1 MEQLSLT
8 TDRLV
13 LDASNARKMRD
24 KDSLASLK
32 ASILAHGI
40 IQPITVR
47 PPAAADRDL
56 DGDRYRVFAGG
67 RRLSAVNE
75 LIFEG
80 KLTPDFQLPALVK
93 DANDNDADE
102 MSLAENILRREMRPV
117 DEFKAFSRLA
127 DEGVSAEDIAL
138 RFGQTVRF
146 VQGRMALGKLHAD
159 LLALLDNNEMR
170 LEAAMAFTVEPDQ
183 ERQLA
188 VYNAMDQ
195 WGKNNGRT
203 IRHALTAGGLQS
215 TSTAA
220 AFIGET
226 RYIAAGGKVAHDL
239 FEEHSYWTSTEI
251 IEELKE
257 KRIEELKKEFLEDGW
272 SFVKT
277 VEELSCNYWE
287 VRSVSP
293 EVETITPEQQARMD
307 ELTEL
312 LANFDEDGED
322 EEYQALD
329 SELDELRRNRRAYSD
344 KQKAASGVLIR
355 TDQSYTIEYG
365 VLLPGSKAP
374 SSSSDKPEKDPL
386 AISAPVLSEMGKAA
400 TAALAEAVAAQPDKA
415 LAMLAAMLE
424 LAPVSPWQGHR
435 PGRLKVVAPGD
446 TSGAGYSGQTA
457 KRSYSEAFEAYA
469 AMTAD
474 ELKSALAQLVAGVV
488 DVSQEWLSSNPKM
501 RKATLETFGVDP
513 TPRFDVDGFF
523 TAARK
528 PIISA
533 AYKEI
538 TGQDLKDGKKADMVA
553 LTVDVAKK
561 TGWLPEYLRTSS
573 YGQSKVPKPTKA
585 ELDEYRLLGCI
596 EAGAKVSG
604 PALDD
609 LRERYLI
616 FVTGNKIELS
626 FDGSERLKALEK
638 IVKAHSDGDMVSCRE
653 DDDHQPTPAK
663 RTRKKTK

>member
-13 LDASNARKMRD
+13 LDTSNARKMRD

-80 KLTPDFQLPALVK
+80 KLAPDFQLPALVK
-93 DANDNDADE
+93 EANDNDADE

-127 DEGVSAEDIAL
+127 DDGVSADDIAL

-146 VQGRMALGKLHAD
+146 VQGRMALGKLHPD

-170 LEAAMAFTVEPDQ
+170 LEAAMAFTVEPDP

-195 WGKNNGRT
+195 WGKNNSRT
-203 IRHALTAGGLQS
+203 IRQALTAGGLQS

-226 RYIAAGGKVAHDL
+226 RYIGAGGKITHDL

-251 IEELKE
+251 IEELKA
-257 KRIEELKKEFLEDGW
+257 KRIEEVKKEFLDDGW

-293 EVETITPEQQARMD
+293 ELDTLTPEQQARMD

-312 LANFDEDGED
+312 LDNFDEDGED
-322 EEYQALD
+322 EDYQALD
-329 SELDELRRNRRAYSD
+329 AELDELRRNRRAYSD

-365 VLLPGSKAP
+365 VLLPGSKGP

-400 TAALAEAVAAQPDKA
+400 TTALAEAVATQPDKA

-435 PGRLKVVAPGD
+435 PGRLKLVAPGD
-446 TSGAGYSGQTA
+446 TYGVGYSGQTA
-457 KRSYSEAFEAYA
+457 KRSYGEAFEAYT

-513 TPRFDVDGFF
+513 TPHFDVDGFF
-523 TAARK
+523 SAARK

-533 AYKEI
+533 AFKEI

-553 LTVDVAKK
+553 LTADVAKK
-561 TGWLPEYLRTSS
+561 TGWLPEYLRTAAYKPEVPPAAAPKRSR
-573 YGQSKVPKPTKA
+573 SKQK
-585 ELDEYRLLGCI
+585 
-596 EAGAKVSG
+596 
-604 PALDD
+604 
-609 LRERYLI
+609 
-616 FVTGNKIELS
+616 
-626 FDGSERLKALEK
+626 
-638 IVKAHSDGDMVSCRE
+638 
-653 DDDHQPTPAK
+653 
-663 RTRKKTK
+663 